1 MSKVNMKC
9 HMVDQNLHMNYS
21 GYPLEVLDL
30 DEIRNAFLGKETL
43 KFPVCNSMVI
53 KIYLKEIKLRSESK
67 THKIHQI
74 YKDFKHTNYPLK
86 HFNVEDIIKVLE
98 DNSLTRYVKN
108 HNYFLKIDAVYET
121 DEEGNVASEDD
132 FDGDTKSSPVFEFDN
147 IIKASVEAMDAIKEI
162 ESVDEFAS
170 YKVFSVTSEENIYK
184 IRDILELAE
193 KFKDFDPNKK
203 IIFVDSDL
211 NQYYIQKKFKYEVI
225 GEALNLDKETMEEYD
240 ANYDEEC
247 IVIGVL

>member
-53 KIYLKEIKLRSESK
+53 KIYLKEIKVRSESK

-132 FDGDTKSSPVFEFDN
+132 SENETESSPVFEFDN
-147 IIKASVEAMDAIKEI
+147 IIKANVEAMNAINEV
-162 ESVDEFAS
+162 ESVDKFAS
-170 YKVFSVTSEENIYK
+170 YKIFTVTDEKNICMIK
-184 IRDILELAE
+184 DILELAD
-193 KFKDFDPNKK
+193 KFKDVDPDKK
-203 IIFVDSDL
+203 VVFVDSDF
-211 NQYYIQKKFKYEVI
+211 NQYSIQKKFKYEVI